1 MEITSRGRL
10 EMSFGAAAVSMRVT
24 EVIVDGKVRVVC
36 ASCARAPCLCCFA
49 PQEISRKDVF
59 SSDVT
64 RHDKTAIATSRQ
76 DRIPLG

>member
-36 ASCARAPCLCCFA
+36 ASCARAPCLCCLA

-64 RHDKTAIATSRQ
+64 IS
-76 DRIPLG
+76 LGMSNENEAKGPYG